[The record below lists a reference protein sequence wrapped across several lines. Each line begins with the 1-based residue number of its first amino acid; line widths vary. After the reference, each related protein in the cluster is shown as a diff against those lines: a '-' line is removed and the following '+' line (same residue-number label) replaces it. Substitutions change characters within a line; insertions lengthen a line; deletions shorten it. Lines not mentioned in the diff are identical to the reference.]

1 MSLNQ
6 LRHASWIRTA
16 LRVLVLCF
24 ALGTLAHAGHTHE
37 LSKVSATH
45 YNCDYC
51 TSFAGLIDTPVDTAI
66 AVHQPITDL
75 LIAAPHHRIFT
86 TRPVGVAQARAPPNC

>member
-1 MSLNQ
+1 MLLAY
-6 LRHASWIRTA
+6 LRKASWLSTV

-37 LSKVSATH
+37 LSTASDSH

-51 TSFAGLIDTPVDTAI
+51 TAFGGLIDTPVTPDASPLEPVISETLRLPDQPAI
-66 AVHQPITDL
+66 ITRAVS
-75 LIAAPHHRIFT
+75 
-86 TRPVGVAQARAPPNC
+86 VAQARAPPYC